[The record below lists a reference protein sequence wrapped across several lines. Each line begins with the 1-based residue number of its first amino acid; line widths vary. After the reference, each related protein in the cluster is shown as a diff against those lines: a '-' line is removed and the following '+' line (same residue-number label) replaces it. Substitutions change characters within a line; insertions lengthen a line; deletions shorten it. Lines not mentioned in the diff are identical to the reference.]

1 MATDTNQDGYS
12 FVRTF
17 SNIGGASAKSK
28 TTADCLNATI
38 IEPYGGKKAI
48 FTKKR
53 IGKNPTFL
61 TLLYKLAVNVTLEK
75 YEKRSDEFN
84 IRRCWEW
91 VNGDVIIYELP
102 SEPHEVYIHKISKV
116 IGIACRNVDDTPAE
130 IYVFGS
136 TRIYADGSAKEV
148 DNSFRPKKPEV
159 EFPNRI
165 DKGTRPWPNLVIEVA
180 YSETI
185 DHVTDK

>member
-17 SNIGGASAKSK
+17 SNVSGASAKSK
-28 TTADCLNATI
+28 TTARFSSKSKLGRKQCKSLS
-38 IEPYGGKKAI
+38 
-48 FTKKR
+48 
-53 IGKNPTFL
+53 
-61 TLLYKLAVNVTLEK
+61 YKLAVNVTLEK

-84 IRRCWEW
+84 IPGCWEW
-91 VNGDVIIYELP
+91 
-102 SEPHEVYIHKISKV
+102 V

-136 TRIYADGSAKEV
+136 TI
-148 DNSFRPKKPEV
+148 

-165 DKGTRPWPNLVIEVA
+165 DKGTRPWPNMIIEVA

-185 DHVTDK
+185 DHVTDKVKNYWLKPDRVHDAIVVKTEPVLEDQIPTHMIIEEQDLPVLPGPR